1 VNANGKRPPRFIQDK
16 GKKPKIWSALIIQE
30 VVTSMATSA
39 SSYAAQKKGNFPLM
53 KWCGKCLLVVQ
64 LMVAMNTSLLLNYL
78 WTSNRG
84 RCSWPCLVFIGLTG
98 LLEIHNQVWQLERVM
113 VVLDPVSIS
122 SISFATLLYYDLV
135 LSHYRLMFVL
145 DLVFVSSISSILILS
160 HCLVPLLFLQ
170 MSESDT
176 DSLKVHLGPHVDFG
190 GLMIN
195 N

>member
-1 VNANGKRPPRFIQDK
+1 
-16 GKKPKIWSALIIQE
+16 
-30 VVTSMATSA
+30 
-39 SSYAAQKKGNFPLM
+39 
-53 KWCGKCLLVVQ
+53 
-64 LMVAMNTSLLLNYL
+64 
-78 WTSNRG
+78 
-84 RCSWPCLVFIGLTG
+84 
-98 LLEIHNQVWQLERVM
+98 M

-176 DSLKVHLGPHVDFG
+176 DSLKVHLGPRVDFG